1 MADFGAHH
9 PTRVVILE
17 AKPDALDPGVDA
29 RVTVYGD
36 EVGLHPV
43 SFEEIALQVRA
54 AGCAHLDSIIEPFTL
69 SDLPLVLWYPSSL
82 PEVSDCLLPVA
93 DTVVVDSREAG
104 ELETLASL
112 VDLARRR
119 VAVDLSW
126 ERLAPWRELLAGLFD
141 SPMYRP
147 FASAVSSIDVE
158 GKPGPR
164 RLLAGWLLSRL
175 GQPEPVVHLADAR
188 HVAIRLHARHQG
200 RAGTFEVVRSEGERV
215 VRASAVVDGGPS
227 HTEVLALP
235 GNSLVWSLSRALTH
249 LRRDRTWEQALSGA
263 VGIGG

>member
-1 MADFGAHH
+1 
-9 PTRVVILE
+9 
-17 AKPDALDPGVDA
+17 
-29 RVTVYGD
+29 
-36 EVGLHPV
+36 
-43 SFEEIALQVRA
+43 
-54 AGCAHLDSIIEPFTL
+54 
-69 SDLPLVLWYPSSL
+69 L

-104 ELETLASL
+104 EAETLASL

-147 FASAVSSIDVE
+147 FGAAVSSIEVE

-164 RLLAGWLLSRL
+164 RLLAGWLISRL
-175 GQPEPVVHLADAR
+175 GPPEPVVHLTDAR
-188 HVAIRLHARHQG
+188 HVAIRLHARHEG

-215 VRASAVVDGGPS
+215 VRASAVVDGGLR

-235 GNSLVWSLSRALTH
+235 DNTLVWSLSRALTH
-249 LRRDRTWEQALSGA
+249 LRRDRTWEQALSAA
-263 VGIGG
+263 VGIEG